1 VIPRARLAMAC
12 AMARRAAGRR
22 CATLAAALLLGAAGF
37 VLPSLQARAAERLP
51 MRNLL
56 IEVRQGEASRLEA
69 EGAGLSQ
76 GAVAIGT
83 EGVSARAGVTFEAR
97 SRDAARDTVQQVR
110 VLNGGRAALRI
121 GTSVPVQ
128 WLQWAVTPQGPT
140 VVGGTQWVDGGRGFT
155 VQPRWPGGDA
165 PVTLEVST
173 ESSGPLP
180 SSGGAPSAYGGAPQ
194 APGPVGQATMLTT
207 VQLMLGEWVTVASSG
222 EETRSSE
229 RGVISTR
236 SRSSGQR
243 HVVQMR
249 VTAP

>member
-1 VIPRARLAMAC
+1 MTPAARPTVAGAVSGC
-12 AMARRAAGRR
+12 GEGRR
-22 CATLAAALLLGAAGF
+22 FAMLAATLLLTVAGWG
-37 VLPSLQARAAERLP
+37 LPTPPARAAERLP

-69 EGAGLSQ
+69 EGAGLSE
-76 GAVAIGT
+76 GAVVVGT
-83 EGVSARAGVTFEAR
+83 EGASARAGVSFEAR

-121 GTSVPVQ
+121 GSSVPVQ
-128 WLQWAVTPQGPT
+128 WLQWALTPQGPT
-140 VVGGTQWVDGGRGFT
+140 VVGGTQWIDGGRGFT

-173 ESSGPLP
+173 EASGPLP
-180 SSGGAPSAYGGAPQ
+180 SAGGPPSAHAGAPQ

-243 HVVQMR
+243 QVVQMR